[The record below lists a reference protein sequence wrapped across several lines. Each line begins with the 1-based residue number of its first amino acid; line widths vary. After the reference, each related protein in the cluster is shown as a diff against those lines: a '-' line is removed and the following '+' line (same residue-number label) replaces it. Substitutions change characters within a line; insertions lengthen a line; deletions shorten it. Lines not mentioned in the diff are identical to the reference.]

1 MINTLYMKLIIAL
14 SQVLILVLI
23 GINSVMALNS
33 SGNLSECLISSN
45 CARVEWSFPNL
56 RNAYKELVGIA
67 SSLPRVSEIESSENY
82 WHGIV
87 RSLVFRFPDDLEI
100 LRLDSRNLIQVRS
113 ASRIGLSDLGVNQ
126 RRVDSLYAKLRK
138 KI

>member
-1 MINTLYMKLIIAL
+1 MKLIIAL
-14 SQVLILVLI
+14 SQVLIVVLI

-45 CARVEWSFPNL
+45 CTRVEWSFPNL

-67 SSLPRVSEIESSENY
+67 SSLPRVNEVESTDHY

-100 LRLDSRNLIQVRS
+100 LLIESKDIIQVRS
-113 ASRIGLSDLGVNQ
+113 ASRIGLGDLGVN
-126 RRVDSLYAKLRK
+126 RKRVDDLYLQLKK